1 MDINIYSIEFIALA
15 SIFYLVGSIPFGY
28 LLTKLFGLG
37 DIRKIGSGNIGTTN
51 VLRTGNKTLAFI
63 VLVLDVLKGY
73 LPLIIIKEFYIII
86 NYEFFL
92 IYLLTSFTIIGHIY
106 PIWLKFKGGKGVATY
121 IGYIFAINYVL
132 GTIFIFSWLIIALL
146 TKYSSLASIISL
158 LILSLSIYFMQFNFG
173 IMILLFL
180 INIIIIFK
188 HYSNILRLLKN
199 IETKIK
205 F

>member
-1 MDINIYSIEFIALA
+1 MDI
-15 SIFYLVGSIPFGY
+15 IFVILFPYLSGSIPFG
-28 LLTKLFGLG
+28 LILGKIFGNI